1 MGFSLYFRLDLLGT
15 QNVYA
20 IDKSDSKSKSNILT
34 PMVKWPILSPGRTT
48 PSSTTTSITE
58 EFENVVFQ
66 FSKTPCSTDFDSK
79 KCMGSAKGDQ
89 FNSKYASILKC
100 HLNIHISLYE
110 KIVWYAGSVGEERF

>member
-1 MGFSLYFRLDLLGT
+1 MEFSLYFRLDLLDT

-34 PMVKWPILSPGRTT
+34 PILKWPIFSPSIGRTT
-48 PSSTTTSITE
+48 PSSTTTSIKE

-66 FSKTPCSTDFDSK
+66 FSKTPCSTDFNSK

-100 HLNIHISLYE
+100 H
-110 KIVWYAGSVGEERF
+110 